1 MIATAMRH
9 GLYLCDVCEQLNR
22 ITPGNT
28 PGCARCGAELHA
40 RTPSSIARTWAYL
53 AAAAVLYIPANVL
66 PVLHTGTLFNQQT
79 DTIMSGIIHL
89 WVTGSVGLA
98 VIVFIASMVVPF
110 AKLASLSWL
119 AWTAQHRSVIRPLR
133 RARLYRATH
142 YIGRWS
148 MVDIYVGAT
157 LVALVH
163 LGPFASIEPGPG
175 AIAFGL
181 VVVLTM
187 LASSSFDP
195 RLTWDAIDSPAPARD
210 TRMAAP

>member
-1 MIATAMRH
+1 MTATAMRH
-9 GLYLCDVCEQLNR
+9 GLFLCNVCEQLNR
-22 ITPGNT
+22 VTPGT
-28 PGCARCGAELHA
+28 SPGCARCGAALHA
-40 RTPSSIARTWAYL
+40 RTPDSITRTWAYL
-53 AAAAVLYIPANVL
+53 AAATVLYVPANLL
-66 PVLHTGTLFNQQT
+66 PVMHTGTIFNQQT

-89 WVTGSVGLA
+89 WATGSWGLA
-98 VIVFIASMVVPF
+98 VIVFIASIVVPF
-110 AKLASLSWL
+110 AKLVSLAYLSF
-119 AWTAQHRSVIRPLR
+119 AARRGSTANPMR

-163 LGPFASIEPGPG
+163 LGPFASITPGPG

-187 LASSSFDP
+187 LASASFDP
-195 RLTWDAIDSPAPARD
+195 RLTWDAVDSHAANEGVPAR
-210 TRMAAP
+210 

>member
-1 MIATAMRH
+1 VTATAIDQ

-22 ITPGNT
+22 ATPGAACC
-28 PGCARCGAELHA
+28 CARCGTTLHA
-40 RTPSSIARTWAYL
+40 RTPNSIARTWAYL
-53 AAAAVLYIPANVL
+53 GAAGVLYVPANLL

-89 WVTGSVGLA
+89 WTTGSWVLA
-98 VIVFIASMVVPF
+98 AIVFVASMVVPF
-110 AKLASLSWL
+110 AKLVSLAYL
-119 AWTAQHRSVIRPLR
+119 AWGVQRGSVTHPLR
-133 RARLYRATH
+133 RALLYRATH

-187 LASSSFDP
+187 LASASFDP
-195 RLTWDAIDSPAPARD
+195 RLTWDSIDAHRRELGPS
-210 TRMAAP
+210 TT